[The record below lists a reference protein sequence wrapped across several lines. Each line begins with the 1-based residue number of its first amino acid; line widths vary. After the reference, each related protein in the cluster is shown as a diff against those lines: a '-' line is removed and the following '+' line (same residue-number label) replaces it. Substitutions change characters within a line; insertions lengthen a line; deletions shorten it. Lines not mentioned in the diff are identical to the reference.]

1 MPLCALLGVFAAT
14 VAQAQTIW
22 EITPYRIAVFVAL
35 EQAPPLTPRLEQQV
49 LRTLR
54 QRSDRVIGAV
64 WQLNAEPAPRK
75 LRGPMVDD
83 LAGISYGQLVEH
95 WPEVDSVDKVVL
107 LALATTL
114 DGYRAAAREFDVR
127 TRTWGAPI
135 EYRFGQAPLAAGEAF
150 RALLASFRPL
160 AKIQSSKGNVATV
173 QFRAGG
179 LTPRDPNLRLVSL
192 GDVLQPIIRRND
204 RQGNPLAKRGIE
216 PIAWTYLT
224 LAKFVG
230 NANSSGNTN
239 SSGNVAIC
247 KVHSGRRGVLSAR
260 HRGRTERLAIV
271 VRPGNGATEVRLRAR
286 KSPATPLAGY
296 DVHAAQPRSL
306 VSLLRRHNMLSPEQ
320 IRELRQYAQQYPQ
333 RVIGDLAV
341 AGKLITA
348 DQLTEATA
356 SFEEQEGAAL
366 ADHLVQLE
374 MVSEDDMQ
382 RFLRNLAQGP
392 EEELLRLAIHRG
404 WLKVEQFAKLRA
416 LQSATELLGRSD
428 DDGNFRLLPRE
439 HPLQILYIKHGDA
452 LVAKLPIVPG
462 LQAAVVAPIVNNDQW
477 LAAEALVVSLREAL
491 EDKMAEQKIVEH
503 RCRLKIEKKQFSQSR
518 DDLARLGDLLREFSD
533 LDDQVVAGRKQLT
546 QQGQSVS
553 QAKQRLDQNYEAMKQ
568 LLSKYQDEALIELDK
583 LTRLQEA
590 GEDGSGDTS

>member
-1 MPLCALLGVFAAT
+1 
-14 VAQAQTIW
+14 
-22 EITPYRIAVFVAL
+22 
-35 EQAPPLTPRLEQQV
+35 
-49 LRTLR
+49 
-54 QRSDRVIGAV
+54 
-64 WQLNAEPAPRK
+64 
-75 LRGPMVDD
+75 
-83 LAGISYGQLVEH
+83 
-95 WPEVDSVDKVVL
+95 
-107 LALATTL
+107 
-114 DGYRAAAREFDVR
+114 
-127 TRTWGAPI
+127 
-135 EYRFGQAPLAAGEAF
+135 
-150 RALLASFRPL
+150 
-160 AKIQSSKGNVATV
+160 
-173 QFRAGG
+173 
-179 LTPRDPNLRLVSL
+179 
-192 GDVLQPIIRRND
+192 
-204 RQGNPLAKRGIE
+204 
-216 PIAWTYLT
+216 
-224 LAKFVG
+224 
-230 NANSSGNTN
+230 
-239 SSGNVAIC
+239 
-247 KVHSGRRGVLSAR
+247 
-260 HRGRTERLAIV
+260 
-271 VRPGNGATEVRLRAR
+271 
-286 KSPATPLAGY
+286 
-296 DVHAAQPRSL
+296 
-306 VSLLRRHNMLSPEQ
+306 
-320 IRELRQYAQQYPQ
+320 
-333 RVIGDLAV
+333 
-341 AGKLITA
+341 
-348 DQLTEATA
+348 
-356 SFEEQEGAAL
+356 
-366 ADHLVQLE
+366 
-374 MVSEDDMQ
+374 MQ